1 MKRISFSGT
10 FTVSDKVFEYLQS
23 AEYLAGVDQVGMYR
37 TNDTFLYFIHDAL
50 EDWVRMNQRGLIE
63 DSQNLC
69 ETLAETNKLLALLV
83 GSRGVPTVPVVPQS
97 APQVALD
104 PVPELKVL
112 ESKQTIDQPKVQQ
125 SQPVE
130 PDSTQQSVE
139 QPEVSDP
146 EKNQVV
152 KLGKQIDTS
161 ELEKSQSIKPVQP
174 QLSPDEIRARLTGF
188 IRK

>member
-23 AEYLAGVDQVGMYR
+23 AEHLAGVDQVGMYR

-50 EDWVRMNQRGLIE
+50 EDWVNMNQKGLIK

-83 GSRGVPTVPVVPQS
+83 GSRGVSSVPVTPSITPHETLNPLGMEEPKVPEPVIQEEPQS
-97 APQVALD
+97 H
-104 PVPELKVL
+104 PELEK
-112 ESKQTIDQPKVQQ
+112 
-125 SQPVE
+125 E
-130 PDSTQQSVE
+130 PDSE
-139 QPEVSDP
+139 PAP
-146 EKNQVV
+146 RQV
-152 KLGKQIDTS
+152 
-161 ELEKSQSIKPVQP
+161 
-174 QLSPDEIRARLTGF
+174 SPDEIRARLTGF